1 MNKSI
6 LFVLL
11 STILVLTSCGKTETP
26 TTNTS
31 DNTKQEKNIGKDS
44 PNPNLVEKETPKE
57 EEKVENTWN
66 TVEKLNTTMLEIFK
80 SWKTATCTF
89 KMTNEGSTFD
99 AIMYIDWKKISYT
112 MSWDI
117 GWQKMINNSIMRDWY
132 SYSWS
137 NMTKDGFKM
146 KEDLSED
153 ENSWNEEA
161 LMEAEEMNQKV
172 DFECKN
178 WVDSSKFELP
188 TDINFQDI
196 WNLPQMPMWN

>member
-1 MNKSI
+1 MKKSI
-6 LFVLL
+6 IFVLL
-11 STILVLTSCGKTETP
+11 STILVVTSCGKTETP

-31 DNTKQEKNIGKDS
+31 DNTKQEKNIWKDS

-57 EEKVENTWN
+57 EKKLENSWD

-89 KMTNEGSTFD
+89 KMTNEGATFD

-112 MSWDI
+112 MNWDI
-117 GWQKMINNSIMRDWY
+117 WWQKMINNSIMKDWY

-137 NMTKDGFKM
+137 NMSKDGFKM

-153 ENSWNEEA
+153 ENSWNEETP
-161 LMEAEEMNQKV
+161 MEAEEMNQKI

-188 TDINFQDI
+188 TDINFQDM
-196 WNLPQMPMWN
+196 WAMPQMPMWN